1 MICVAVILF
10 ALACASP
17 AILAAMGFSAVGP
30 VAGSFAAGWQ
40 AGIGSVAAGSLFAFL
55 QSAAMGGAAIGLFT
69 GIGAV
74 GVLFASVGV
83 GASVDIR
90 KKFAETGEIISENS
104 VKAREAIKDGA
115 IQVGGAVA
123 VGAIQMGKT
132 VGGWWGKMKG
142 K

>member
-1 MICVAVILF
+1 
-10 ALACASP
+10 
-17 AILAAMGFSAVGP
+17 MGFSALGP

-40 AGIGSVAAGSLFAFL
+40 AGIGYVATGSLFAFL

-83 GASVDIR
+83 GASVDVAR
-90 KKFAETGEIISENS
+90 KKVVEIGETISENS
-104 VKAREAIKDGA
+104 VKAGEVIKDGG

-142 K
+142 KMKGE